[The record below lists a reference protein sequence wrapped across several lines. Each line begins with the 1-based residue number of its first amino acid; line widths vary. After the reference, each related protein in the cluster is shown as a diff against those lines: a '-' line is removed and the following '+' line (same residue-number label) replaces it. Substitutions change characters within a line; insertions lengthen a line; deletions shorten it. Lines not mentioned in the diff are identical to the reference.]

1 MTNMAFFYKK
11 PEGLD
16 CETSNFSWRHK
27 RPVVKKHLKIIFF
40 TVQPFIVKMQFEICK
55 YFPLFFLPLTYLM
68 CCFEAS
74 VQLVPKFYSHPSC
87 SLFELKLGL
96 LSILILHKTVFNSY
110 PNIIQKWNCTAG
122 NLQIFLSEIIRQQ
135 ENGGGGGNLTQI
147 LYFPFYMGIAP

>member
-16 CETSNFSWRHK
+16 CETRNFTWRHK
-27 RPVVKKHLKIIFF
+27 RPVVKKYLKIIFF

-110 PNIIQKWNCTAG
+110 PNIIQKWNWTAG